1 MNEFKQNYDVIV
13 VGAGLGGMTAA
24 NHLAR
29 RGQRVLL
36 AEQHSEIGGLAAY
49 FKRKSHVIDV
59 SLHGF
64 PVGMKKSFRKYWGR
78 EFSDRITQVKR
89 IRFDNP
95 QFQLETTFDTQDFS
109 RILDEHFHIDRETVN
124 SFFHTLGEMNYY
136 DDRSMKTHELFER
149 FFPGRKDV
157 WRLLMEPITYANGS
171 SLYEPAIT
179 YGIVFGNFMSQGVY
193 TFLGGTDLL
202 IQMMEK
208 TMRDNGV
215 AIAKNALAEKILV
228 ENGKVAGAV
237 INGNAVKANAVVSNG
252 NLLRTL
258 RDLVGFDRFNV
269 DFQQMI
275 DSVKLSNSSCQVY
288 IGLKPGEKIEPIGD
302 LLFTSEYPE
311 FNADA
316 ICSRDIT
323 SRTYSVYYPEIRPG
337 SDQYTVV
344 ASMNARHEDWA
355 TLDRDEYR
363 ASKKEM
369 IEDTLNHLHRYIPG
383 VRDKIDYV
391 EAGTPRTFERY
402 TLHENGA
409 SFGTKFEGLDV
420 STQLSRE
427 LPGLFHTGSVGIIMS
442 GWLGAVNYGVIKA
455 NEVEKHLAG
464 ETQ

>member
-1 MNEFKQNYDVIV
+1 MDQLKRDYDVIV
-13 VGAGLGGMTAA
+13 IGAGLGGMTAA

-64 PVGMKKSFRKYWGR
+64 PIGMKKSFRKYWGR

-95 QFQLETTFDTQDFS
+95 QFQIETTFDTQDFS
-109 RILDEHFHIDRETVN
+109 RLLNEHFRIDSETVD
-124 SFFHTLGEMNYY
+124 SFFQTLSKMNYY
-136 DDRSMKTHELFER
+136 DDRSMKTHELFEQ

-179 YGIVFGNFMSQGVY
+179 YGIVFGNFMSKGVY
-193 TFLGGTDLL
+193 TFLGGTDML
-202 IQMMEK
+202 IGMMEN
-208 TMRDNGV
+208 TM
-215 AIAKNALAEKILV
+215 ALVDKILV

-237 INGNAVKANAVVSNG
+237 VNGRAVKANAVVSNG

-258 RDLVGFDRFNV
+258 RDLVGFDQFNV
-269 DFQQMI
+269 DFQRMI
-275 DSVKLSNSSCQVY
+275 ESIKLSNSSCQVY
-288 IGLKPGEKIEPIGD
+288 IGFKPGEKIEPIGD

-311 FNADA
+311 FDAEA
-316 ICSRDIT
+316 ICSREIT

-337 SDQYTVV
+337 SNQYTVV

-355 TLDRDEYR
+355 ALNRNEYS
-363 ASKKEM
+363 AAKKGM
-369 IEDTLNHLHRYIPG
+369 VEDTLEHLQRYIPG

-391 EAGTPRTFERY
+391 EACTPRTFERY
-402 TLHENGA
+402 TLHEKGA

-420 STQLSRE
+420 SIQISQE

-442 GWLGAVNYGVIKA
+442 GWLGSVNYGVIKA
-455 NEVEKHLAG
+455 NEVEKYLTG
-464 ETQ
+464 GKP